1 MGPGIVWRASRAR
14 DPRVLTHALP
24 TGARANGKMI
34 SRMVKMTALLAAP
47 YDHAL
52 FLDRFGLGLADPDP
66 DPTPT
71 PTPAPTPT
79 PTPHPPPNPT
89 PNPNQASTPL
99 HRAAAAGDGAAPCVR
114 ALLAAGATATV
125 ADGSGKSA

>member
-1 MGPGIVWRASRAR
+1 MVEGLLRAQADANLTDSEASTPLHRA
-14 DPRVLTHALP
+14 
-24 TGARANGKMI
+24 AN
-34 SRMVKMTALLAAP
+34 
-47 YDHAL
+47 
-52 FLDRFGLGLADPDP
+52 
-66 DPTPT
+66 PTPT

-79 PTPHPPPNPT
+79 PTPHPTPNPT